1 VSGIRARSR
10 GLMARLVLTFLA
22 LSLLMVGIVGV
33 VSYTRARNSLQTSV
47 FDRLTAAEQLKAD
60 SLDRWIDEQR
70 RNVVFVAGLLGGFQ
84 SGSGLGN
91 DVRTLLASPQR
102 AERTVEARSRVEP
115 VLRYAV
121 SQTADAQELLVLDLR
136 GRVVVSTVQ
145 DDRRRSQAK
154 AQYFVRGSSAT
165 YVQPVGQARGA
176 SKPTITIATP
186 LFDRDGQRIGVVAAN
201 LNLERVDRIVLPSTG
216 LGDEG
221 AAYLVGRNH
230 HFVHAGLDKGKFTKG
245 ISSTAIDRSLKGT
258 EGKALYTNYA
268 GEPVIGVYRWL
279 DEIGAGLV
287 AEQGQHAAFAP
298 ARRLALTLAAIG
310 LAVAALLLIAIYF
323 ASRRIASPI
332 LAITKTAAA
341 VAAGDLTREAP
352 VTTRDEVGELAV
364 AFNTMTSRLRETL
377 EGLEQRVAERTEEL
391 RIQNAELGALHETTL
406 GVMHRLDVADLL
418 KELLERAGDL
428 LGAGH
433 GYIYAGRPGADEIE
447 RRVGIGVFEADV
459 GRTMAPGEGLA
470 GRVWETGEPIVID
483 DYDSWDGRA
492 ATIAFGQIRAL
503 VAVPLAYGDE
513 VIGAL
518 GLARDHADGRS
529 FEHSEVDRLQR
540 FAQLASIA
548 LDNARLYAAAHEARQ
563 LADAANAAKGSFLAS
578 MSHEIRTPMN
588 AVIGM
593 SGLLLRSELDNEQR
607 DYASIIRTSS
617 EALLTIINDI
627 LDFSKIE
634 AGRMDLE
641 ELPFD
646 LRECVDSAVALIRT
660 LASDKGIAVAAEI
673 RPGVPEVLIGDVS
686 RVRQILLN
694 VLNNAIKFTEEGTV
708 ALIVQASPAGNS
720 DAVELHLAV
729 RDTGIGI
736 APEHLDRLF
745 KSFSQTEASISRRFG
760 GTGLGLAISKRL
772 AEAMGGT
779 MWAESQGAGKGST
792 FHVKLTANVAPA
804 GAVPSGAAPRPGSTD
819 LDPEQAAKH
828 PLRILLAEDNA
839 VNQKLALK
847 LLSQMG
853 YNADVAA
860 NGVEVLEAVERQT
873 YDLVLMDVQ
882 MPELDGLEA
891 TRRIVAQRPTGDR
904 PWIVA
909 MTANAMDGDRE
920 KCLDAGMM
928 GYISKPI
935 RVNELADALLTAPRT
950 RELPRAR

>member
-1 VSGIRARSR
+1 MRARSR
-10 GLMARLVLTFLA
+10 GLMTRLVLTFLA

-33 VSYTRARNSLQTSV
+33 VSYTRARNSLETSV

-70 RNVVFVAGLLGGFQ
+70 RNVVFVAGLLGGLQ
-84 SGSGLGN
+84 SGTQNGLGN
-91 DVRTLLASPQR
+91 DVRTVLSHPAGAKQAAS
-102 AERTVEARSRVEP
+102 ARTRIEP
-115 VLRYAV
+115 VLKYVV
-121 SQTADAQELLVLDLR
+121 SQTADAQELLVLDLD
-136 GRVVVSTVQ
+136 GRVVVATVPG
-145 DDRRRSQAK
+145 DVRSSKAK
-154 AQYFVRGSSAT
+154 EQYFIRGSSAT
-165 YVQPVGQARGA
+165 YVQPVSQAPGA
-176 SKPTITIATP
+176 SKPTITVATP
-186 LFDRDGQRIGVVAAN
+186 LFDRDGQRIGLVAAS
-201 LNLERVDRIVLPSTG
+201 LNLQRLDRIVLPNAG
-216 LGDEG
+216 LGDKG
-221 AAYLVGRNH
+221 AAYLVGKDH
-230 HFVHAGLDKGKFTKG
+230 HFMHTSLDTGRYAKG
-245 ISSTAIDRSLKGT
+245 ISSTAIDRALKGRT
-258 EGKALYTNYA
+258 GKALYTSYA
-268 GEPVIGVYRWL
+268 GAPVIGVYRWM
-279 DEIGAGLV
+279 DEIGAGLI
-287 AEQGQHAAFAP
+287 AEQDQSTAFAP

-323 ASRRIASPI
+323 ASRRIAGPI

-341 VAAGDLTREAP
+341 VAGGDLSREAP

-391 RIQNAELGALHETTL
+391 RVQNAELGALHETTL

-459 GRTMAPGEGLA
+459 GRTMALGEGLA
-470 GRVWETGEPIVID
+470 GRVWESGEPLVID
-483 DYDSWDGRA
+483 DYDDWEGRA
-492 ATIAFGQIRAL
+492 STIPTGEIRAL
-503 VAVPLAYGDE
+503 VAVPLGYGDD

-518 GLARDHADGRS
+518 GLARDHADGRT
-529 FEHSEVDRLQR
+529 FEQSEVDRLQR

-548 LDNARLYAAAHEARQ
+548 LDNARLYAVAQEARQ
-563 LADAANAAKGSFLAS
+563 LADAANTAKSSFLAA

-593 SGLLLRSELDNEQR
+593 SGLLLRSELDEEQR

-634 AGRMDLE
+634 AGRMELE

-660 LASDKGIAVAAEI
+660 LAADKGIAVTSEMQ
-673 RPGVPEVLIGDVS
+673 PGMPEVVIGDVS
-686 RVRQILLN
+686 RLRQILLN
-694 VLNNAIKFTEEGTV
+694 VLNNAIKFTEEGGV
-708 ALIVQASPAGNS
+708 ALTVECSPAGYD
-720 DAVELHLAV
+720 DAIELHLAV

-736 APEHLDRLF
+736 APEHIGRLF
-745 KSFSQTEASISRRFG
+745 QSFSQTESSISRRFG

-779 MWAESQGAGKGST
+779 MWAESEGAGEGST
-792 FHVKLTANVAPA
+792 FHVKIAARVAPA
-804 GAVPSGAAPRPGSTD
+804 DAVPTGAAPRPGSTD

-853 YNADVAA
+853 YDADVAA
-860 NGVEVLEAVERQT
+860 NGVEVLQAVERQP

-882 MPELDGLEA
+882 MPEMDGLEA
-891 TRRIVAQRPTGDR
+891 TRRLVAQRQADER

-935 RVNELADALLTAPRT
+935 RVNELADALLTAPPT
-950 RELPRAR
+950 RELPRAH